1 MKGAR
6 RDTAASTFVAVAL
19 VLGIMVVW
27 ALIPPAAIRSAWVA
41 ERVGVYAVAGAGEG
55 VLFGRTLDDLEGS
68 LASDF
73 RGWLGD
79 VRSIRQGPWDPA
91 GFSDWLQGRIVVTW
105 LWVGLIAYRLQVLM
119 GWLLPGMPLTMAAY
133 LDGQFVREIRKY
145 AFVAQSPIRHSLA
158 VRVLWV
164 VLIGL
169 VAWLI
174 VPLPMPALLP
184 PGLILAIA
192 YALWLWVSNLQKRL

>member
-119 GWLLPGMPLTMAAY
+119 GWWLPGMPLTMAAY

>member
-1 MKGAR
+1 MNGPR

-19 VLGIMVVW
+19 VLGIVVVW
-27 ALIPPAAIRSAWVA
+27 ALIPSSAIRSAWVA
-41 ERVGVYAVAGAGEG
+41 ERAGVYAVAGAGEG
-55 VLFGRTLDDLEGS
+55 ALFGRTLDDLEGA

-73 RGWLGD
+73 RGLLGD
-79 VRSIRQGPWDPA
+79 VRAIRQGPWDPA
-91 GFSDWLQGRIVVTW
+91 GFSDWLQGRVVVTW

-158 VRVLWV
+158 VRVLWI

>member
-1 MKGAR
+1 MNGPR

-41 ERVGVYAVAGAGEG
+41 ERAGVYAVAGAGEG
-55 VLFGRTLDDLEGS
+55 ALFGRTLDDLAVS
-68 LASDF
+68 LAGDF
-73 RGWLGD
+73 RGLLGD

-91 GFSDWLQGRIVVTW
+91 GFADWLQGRVVVTW

-119 GWLLPGMPLTMAAY
+119 GWWLPGMPLTMAAY

-158 VRVLWV
+158 LRVLWI

-174 VPLPMPALLP
+174 LPLPMPALLP
-184 PGLILAIA
+184 PLLILAIA
-192 YALWLWVSNLQKRL
+192 HALWLWVSNLQKRL

>member
-1 MKGAR
+1 MNGAR
-6 RDTAASTFVAVAL
+6 RDTAASTFVAVAF
-19 VLGIMVVW
+19 VMGIAAAW

-41 ERVGVYAVAGAGEG
+41 ERAGVYAVAGAGEG

-91 GFSDWLQGRIVVTW
+91 GFSDWLQGRVVVTW

-119 GWLLPGMPLTMAAY
+119 GWWLPGMPLTMAAY

-158 VRVLWV
+158 VRVLWI

>member
-1 MKGAR
+1 MNGPR
-6 RDTAASTFVAVAL
+6 RDTAASTFVAVAF
-19 VLGIMVVW
+19 VMGIAAAW

-41 ERVGVYAVAGAGEG
+41 ERAGVYAVAGAGEG
-55 VLFGRTLDDLEGS
+55 ALFGRTLDDLEGA

-73 RGWLGD
+73 RGLLGD
-79 VRSIRQGPWDPA
+79 VRSIGQGPWDPA
-91 GFSDWLQGRIVVTW
+91 GFSDWLQGRVVVTW

-119 GWLLPGMPLTMAAY
+119 GWWLPGIPLTMAAY

-184 PGLILAIA
+184 PGLILAVA

>member
-1 MKGAR
+1 MNGAR
-6 RDTAASTFVAVAL
+6 REAAASTFVVVAL
-19 VLGIMVVW
+19 VLGIVVVW
-27 ALIPPAAIRSAWVA
+27 ALIPSAAIRSAWVA
-41 ERVGVYAVAGAGEG
+41 ERAGVYAVTGAGED
-55 VLFGRTLDDLEGS
+55 VLFRRTLDDLQSS

-73 RGWLGD
+73 QGWLGD
-79 VRSIRQGPWDPA
+79 VRSIRRGPWDPA
-91 GFSDWLQGRIVVTW
+91 GFSDWLQGRVVVTW

-158 VRVLWV
+158 MRVLWI
-164 VLIGL
+164 VLIGF

-174 VPLPMPALLP
+174 LPLPMPAVLP
-184 PGLILAIA
+184 PLLILAIA